1 MTDYCT
7 QLKRKGVNSW
17 YCVGGNGGGRRWRGK
32 EGKSI
37 DDGGGGNIAVKGNGG
52 RLIAKQ
58 GHKGPGP
65 PFSMQH
71 VRRLK
76 SWGAQILNHG
86 SRQGPRC
93 PSPWLPPRELDE
105 EYTWLGRSFHSEFQR
120 SAFLPWG
127 LSIFSSKTAYC
138 STSYH
143 DYVERCAYSITA
155 EHRNLR
161 KSYELDGPVWPKHV
175 VNLHESMD

>member
-7 QLKRKGVNSW
+7 QLKRKGLIHDIVW
-17 YCVGGNGGGRRWRGK
+17 VEMVGVGVGRGK

-37 DDGGGGNIAVKGNGG
+37 DDGGGGSIAEKGNGG

-76 SWGAQILNHG
+76 CCGAQILNQG

-93 PSPWLPPRELDE
+93 PSPWLPTPELD
-105 EYTWLGRSFHSEFQR
+105 THTTLSFQR
-120 SAFLPWG
+120 SAFLP
-127 LSIFSSKTAYC
+127 
-138 STSYH
+138 
-143 DYVERCAYSITA
+143 
-155 EHRNLR
+155 
-161 KSYELDGPVWPKHV
+161 
-175 VNLHESMD
+175 